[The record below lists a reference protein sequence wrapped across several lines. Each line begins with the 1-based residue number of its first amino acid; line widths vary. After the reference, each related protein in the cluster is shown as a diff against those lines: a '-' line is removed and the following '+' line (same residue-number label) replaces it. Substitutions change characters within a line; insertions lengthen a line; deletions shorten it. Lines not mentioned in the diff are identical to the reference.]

1 MTKIA
6 TMRVDKLLSS
16 MGYGSRN
23 DVAALA
29 KLGQIILD
37 GTPIKDV
44 GKRIQISQDL
54 TERLLVLAEP
64 LDPLMG
70 MVILL
75 NKPLGMTCSHK
86 DVGPLVY
93 DLFPDRWL
101 RRTPALS
108 TIGRL
113 DKETTGLL
121 LITDDGTLLHRVIS
135 PKRHIRKTYRAKLAR
150 PMTGDEAALFASGTL
165 MLNGETKPLA
175 PAELIGVS
183 DTEALLT
190 ITEGR
195 YHQVRRMF
203 AATGNHVV
211 ELHRTALGGLVIDD
225 TMDLGDWTLLNEAQI
240 EQIFSV

>member
-1 MTKIA
+1 
-6 TMRVDKLLSS
+6 
-16 MGYGSRN
+16 
-23 DVAALA
+23 
-29 KLGQIILD
+29 
-37 GTPIKDV
+37 
-44 GKRIQISQDL
+44 
-54 TERLLVLAEP
+54 
-64 LDPLMG
+64 
-70 MVILL
+70 
-75 NKPLGMTCSHK
+75 
-86 DVGPLVY
+86 
-93 DLFPDRWL
+93 
-101 RRTPALS
+101 
-108 TIGRL
+108 
-113 DKETTGLL
+113 
-121 LITDDGTLLHRVIS
+121 
-135 PKRHIRKTYRAKLAR
+135 LAR